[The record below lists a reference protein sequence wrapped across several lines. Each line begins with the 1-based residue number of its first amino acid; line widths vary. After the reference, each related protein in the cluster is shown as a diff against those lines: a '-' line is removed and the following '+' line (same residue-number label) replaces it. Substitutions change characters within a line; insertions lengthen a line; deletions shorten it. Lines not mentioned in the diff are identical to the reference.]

1 MPDPVTLSAL
11 ADQYGPSV
19 AGLLGSLLSS
29 SLGSAASHRGRFQ
42 QLDRFSPQQNSQLD
56 QLTQLGLGQ
65 LQNPYQ
71 GFQGIADQA
80 RSNFNN
86 VTVPGLAER
95 FAGSNSRT
103 SSPAYLQQ
111 LGAAGAGLDTNLAA
125 LQSQY
130 GLQQQSN
137 AQGLLG
143 MGLQPRFDQTYIPGG
158 NNFLSSLLGGVGRAG
173 AGFATLGMGK
183 QMGLYR

>member
-1 MPDPVTLSAL
+1 MALPLAAL
-11 ADQYGPSV
+11 AAQYGPQV
-19 AGLLGSLLSS
+19 AMLLGSVLASG
-29 SLGSAASHRGRFQ
+29 LGSATSNRGKFQ
-42 QLDRFSPQQNSQLD
+42 QLQRFNPQQNSQLD

-80 RSNFNN
+80 RANFNN

-95 FAGSNSRT
+95 FAGSNARQ
-103 SSPAYLQQ
+103 SSPSYLQQ
-111 LGAAGAGLDTNLAA
+111 LGAAGSQLDTNLAG

-143 MGLQPRFDQTYIPGG
+143 MGLQPRFDTTYTAGG
-158 NNFLSSLLGGVGRAG
+158 NNFLSSILGGLGRAG
-173 AGFATLGMGK
+173 SQAGALGIGN